1 MCGRALRGKGKG
13 GGEGGG
19 GGIGWM
25 GKYGLQDYNTTAL
38 KTAKCFIDLC
48 YTCLS

>member
-1 MCGRALRGKGKG
+1 MW
-13 GGEGGG
+13 EVGGG